1 MSAIIHNALEDERP
15 TKRTLTEKQREEQ
28 EEERRL
34 KNLLS
39 ELIYYPQND
48 EEKFFRN
55 PRVKRVNDSPALNLR
70 EHAVTSAARIYDKR
84 PKKPGTNKDLTPS
97 LRKSAVKFVWDW
109 VFDTVKA
116 TYVDSVFHDTVINF
130 DRYFSV
136 TKLEGVNDKE
146 RAQHLRRV
154 MLACLSLT
162 AKFYDRDYNKDN
174 DVLWDDVLREHVYV
188 IEDVTEEEREYQ
200 TQREHMHFYVDVLN
214 SGLKNKVLE
223 TLEYSM
229 IQTSVYDLLE
239 QTLHHLR
246 KQDAF
251 KHLQSL
257 HVFQKNDREK
267 KDVHNDNELKKQD
280 ADKAIERKMIECAR
294 EMVFCDDLYFF
305 SLENIVAA
313 IIIPVETL
321 EKQSLSVKILKEKLR
336 DFLPTIDFEMVRM
349 VQSHC
354 FPPPCK

>member
-15 TKRTLTEKQREEQ
+15 TKRTLTEEQREKQ

-34 KNLLS
+34 KILLS
-39 ELIYYPQND
+39 ELIYHPQSD
-48 EEKFFRN
+48 EDKFFRN

-70 EHAVTSAARIYDKR
+70 EHAVTSDARIYDKR

-97 LRKSAVKFVWDW
+97 LRNSAVKFVCDW

-146 RAQHLRRV
+146 RTQHLRRV

-162 AKFYDRDYNKDN
+162 AMFYDRDFNKDN
-174 DVLWDDVLREHVYV
+174 DVFWDDDSQKHVYV
-188 IEDVTEEEREYQ
+188 IEEEREDH

-229 IQTSVYDLLE
+229 LQTSVYDLLE
-239 QTLHHLR
+239 QTLHHL
-246 KQDAF
+246 
-251 KHLQSL
+251 
-257 HVFQKNDREK
+257 
-267 KDVHNDNELKKQD
+267 KKQD
-280 ADKAIERKMIECAR
+280 AVKDLQILQDKSIKRKMIECAR
-294 EMVFCDDLYFF
+294 EMVFRDDLYFF
-305 SLENIVAA
+305 SLEDIVAA
-313 IIIPVETL
+313 IIIQIETL
-321 EKQSLSVKILKEKLR
+321 EEHSLSVIKQKLR
-336 DFLPTIDFEMVRM
+336 DFLPTIDFEMVKSVRSLCLSP
-349 VQSHC
+349 SH
-354 FPPPCK
+354 K